1 VLASDDLLVFEGQQ
15 QATGFAITGIGD
27 PEGGE
32 VEFGVPPAPG
42 STITLL
48 RRTEGIRETEFVDGG
63 PFRAAAINA
72 ELDRI
77 ILLIQETGRAR
88 SHAERLSGGGR
99 HRLRLPP
106 TTERANKVLGS
117 TWGNPAVFGMTALPT
132 SGDASGALVT
142 LTGATTACS
151 ASTAA
156 RVNVRD
162 FGALAM
168 ASLTTTPLLRRRS
181 PRRKVG
187 PPWSTCRP
195 AQRRMCSALPSCS
208 TP

>member
-1 VLASDDLLVFEGQQ
+1 MSNTFSRDPEPLVQYAGDGSRTTFAFPFPVLASDDLLVFEGQQ

-77 ILLIQETGRAR
+77 MLLIQEDREELGRA
-88 SHAERLSGGGR
+88 
-99 HRLRLPP
+99 LRGHPVEAGIDFCLPP
-106 TTERANKVLGS
+106 ATARANRVLGFDS
-117 TWGNPAVFGMTALPT
+117 GGNPAVFGMT
-132 SGDASGALVT
+132 GA
-142 LTGATTACS
+142 A
-151 ASTAA
+151 
-156 RVNVRD
+156 D
-162 FGALAM
+162 
-168 ASLTTTPLLRRRS
+168 
-181 PRRKVG
+181 
-187 PPWSTCRP
+187 
-195 AQRRMCSALPSCS
+195 
-208 TP
+208 